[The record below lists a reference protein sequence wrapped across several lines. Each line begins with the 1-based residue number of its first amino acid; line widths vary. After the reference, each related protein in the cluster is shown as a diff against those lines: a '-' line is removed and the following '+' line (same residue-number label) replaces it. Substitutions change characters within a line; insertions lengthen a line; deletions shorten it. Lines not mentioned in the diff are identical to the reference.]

1 MTMKNTLSLSALIA
15 VVFTVNAN
23 AMECPVSMAD
33 GPSEQYVD
41 RVVAL
46 YKKQK
51 DCSSVKEIAEA
62 CAFGSQVDGVIVGE
76 AVGVCDRFIN
86 NNLKAPIL
94 KAKTTKAKAEAK
106 VKAANTLKLYS
117 NTQSLCDSKYAEVEG
132 TIGVSVRVFCYLDVA
147 YLFSNLTEK
156 SAVGAQD

>member
-1 MTMKNTLSLSALIA
+1 MKNTMSLSALIA
-15 VVFTVNAN
+15 VVFAVNAN

-41 RVVAL
+41 KVVAL

-51 DCSSVKEIAEA
+51 ECSAVKEIAEA

-76 AVGVCDRFIN
+76 AVAVCDRFIN

-94 KAKTTKAKAEAK
+94 KAKTPKAKAEAK
-106 VKAANTLKLYS
+106 LKAANTLKLYS
-117 NTQSLCDSKYAEVEG
+117 STQSLCDSKYAEVEG